1 MGLYST
7 SLQTLSEMA
16 ILENSI
22 DIPKETPNTIV
33 EELLEN
39 LNELPYL
46 TEKQAIF
53 DISLIPIKED
63 SETNQ
68 LFLEMEDLY
77 RYMASNKITSITEA
91 IGNILEYNNLN
102 GQFHRLSIVI
112 DEQSIL
118 DEIADLGYNISSD
131 TWNKTPPK
139 GLGMPLAVDAHTNFD
154 NIRKIANTKQLMDTL
169 TGRYGLPLIK
179 RKYTKV
185 GLLDSAEITNED
197 AMPKVNANSKI
208 LHEKPKSNNG
218 VKIDEDKEAS
228 REEQPGDVD
237 NNLNENV
244 ELDPRAA
251 RIQELKDI
259 AAGKYD
265 DEDAINEVGILDPYR
280 HINSTGEHMK
290 RFAGGVAGELV
301 GDRIAKKLGGGKVAR
316 FLGRAAGAV
325 GGNLL
330 VAHRHNIMNKFN
342 SMRNNN
348 NHN

>member
-22 DIPKETPNTIV
+22 DVPKETPNTIV
-33 EELLEN
+33 EELLED

-53 DISLIPIKED
+53 DISLVPIKED

-68 LFLEMEDLY
+68 LFLEIEDLY

-102 GQFHRLSIVI
+102 GQFHRLAIVI

-118 DEIADLGYNISSD
+118 DEIADLGYNIDSD

-139 GLGMPLAVDAHTNFD
+139 GLGMPLAVDTHTNFD
-154 NIRKIANTKQLMDTL
+154 NIRRIANTKQLMDTL

-197 AMPKVNANSKI
+197 TMPKINANSKI
-208 LHEKPKSNNG
+208 LHEKPKSNNNSI
-218 VKIDEDKEAS
+218 KIDEDKEAS

-244 ELDPRAA
+244 ELDPRSIK
-251 RIQELKDI
+251 IQELKDI

-265 DEDAINEVGILDPYR
+265 DEDAINEDWQTVKNALKQNGKLLF
-280 HINSTGEHMK
+280 TQG
-290 RFAGGVAGELV
+290 AGGLAGHE
-301 GDRIAKKLGGGKVAR
+301 IAKKKIGGGR
-316 FLGRAAGAV
+316 LGKIV
-325 GGNLL
+325 GGGLGAMAGGL
-330 VAHRHNIMNKFN
+330 AYMHRNKIKN
-342 SMRNNN
+342 ALMGNKKS
-348 NHN
+348 